1 MLRKL
6 LRYDF
11 KAVLKYWWIAALSSV
26 VLSLGGGWCISIF
39 TNEKDLPEAL
49 YVVATLL
56 MIVVVLGL
64 VAFAILTTILIFSRF
79 YKNFFTD
86 EGYLTFTLPVK
97 RSQLLN
103 SKLIVSTVT
112 STLTGFVI
120 IVDIIVM
127 FLLSYYKN
135 IFEKDFWRVIVNEYI
150 LEVFNFKEYGIYIII
165 YLIEAV
171 VLLILFTIFTTLF
184 MFSCITVASIIAKKA
199 KVITAIGIYY
209 VANSIFSFVLQ
220 MFWLFGLVNLTEW
233 LSNVPEENTLGVVA
247 LIVFGLILFL
257 SIFCAVLYS
266 IQYWMLDRKLNLS

>member
-1 MLRKL
+1 MLKKL

-11 KAVLKYWWIAALSSV
+11 KAVLRYWWIAALSSV

-39 TNEKDLPEAL
+39 NNEKALPQAL

-64 VAFAILTTILIFSRF
+64 VAFAILSVILIFSRF

-103 SKLIVSTVT
+103 SKLIVSTLT
-112 STLTGFVI
+112 TTLTGFVI
-120 IVDIIVM
+120 IIDILVM
-127 FLLSYYKN
+127 LTVGFYKEIFTKEFWHSFVNDFLLE
-135 IFEKDFWRVIVNEYI
+135 FFRDEYI
-150 LEVFNFKEYGIYIII
+150 GYYVLWFVQA
-165 YLIEAV
+165 LVLV
-171 VLLILFTIFTTLF
+171 VLLVIFSSLF

-209 VANSIFSFVLQ
+209 VANSIFTFVVQ
-220 MFWLFGLVNLTEW
+220 MFWLFGIASIDSWLWNLSEQ
-233 LSNVPEENTLGVVA
+233 NTVKVVS
-247 LIVFGLILFL
+247 LILFGLILFM

>member
-103 SKLIVSTVT
+103 SKLIVSTT
-112 STLTGFVI
+112 TAMLTFLVLI
-120 IVDIIVM
+120 IDIIVM
-127 FLLSYYKN
+127 IVLVSQEEIFTKEYWYGFVNDFLLE
-135 IFEKDFWRVIVNEYI
+135 FFRDEYI
-150 LEVFNFKEYGIYIII
+150 AYYVLWF
-165 YLIEAV
+165 IEALVLV
-171 VLLILFTIFTTLF
+171 VLLVIFSSLF

-209 VANSIFSFVLQ
+209 VANSIFSFVVQ
-220 MFWLFGLVNLTEW
+220 MFWLFGIASIDSWLWNLSEQ
-233 LSNVPEENTLGVVA
+233 NTVKVVS
-247 LIVFGLILFL
+247 LILFGLILFM

>member
-103 SKLIVSTVT
+103 SKLIVSTT
-112 STLTGFVI
+112 TAMLTFLVLI
-120 IVDIIVM
+120 IDIIVM
-127 FLLSYYKN
+127 IVLVSHEEIFTKEYWYGFVNDFLLE
-135 IFEKDFWRVIVNEYI
+135 FFRDEYI
-150 LEVFNFKEYGIYIII
+150 AYYVLWF
-165 YLIEAV
+165 IEAFVIV
-171 VLLILFTIFTTLF
+171 VLLVIFSSLF

-209 VANSIFSFVLQ
+209 VANSIFSFVVQ
-220 MFWLFGLVNLTEW
+220 MFWLFGIASIDSWLWNLSEQ
-233 LSNVPEENTLGVVA
+233 NTVKVVS
-247 LIVFGLILFL
+247 LILFGLILFM

>member
-26 VLSLGGGWCISIF
+26 VLSLGGGWCISVF
-39 TNEKDLPEAL
+39 ASEKDLPIAL
-49 YVVATLL
+49 YIVSTLL
-56 MIVVVLGL
+56 MVVVVLGL
-64 VAFAILTTILIFSRF
+64 AAFAILSTILIFTRF

-103 SKLIVSTVT
+103 SKLIASTVT
-112 STLTGFVI
+112 STLTSIVI
-120 IVDIIVM
+120 IVDVVIMILLA
-127 FLLSYYKN
+127 FSKELFHESNLLSMKAAMAN
-135 IFEKDFWRVIVNEYI
+135 LVNHVGVYLI
-150 LEVFNFKEYGIYIII
+150 IYIV
-165 YLIEAV
+165 EAI
-171 VLLILFTIFTTLF
+171 VLLVLLTVFSTLF
-184 MFSCITVASIIAKKA
+184 LFCCITVASIIAKKA

-209 VANSIFSFVLQ
+209 AASSIFGFIVQ
-220 MFWLFGLVNLTEW
+220 MFWLFGMVSLDGWMINL
-233 LSNVPEENTLGVVA
+233 PEENAPGMIA
-247 LIVFGLILFL
+247 LIVIGLILFM

>member
-64 VAFAILTTILIFSRF
+64 LAFAILTTILIFSRF

-103 SKLIVSTVT
+103 SKLIVSTT
-112 STLTGFVI
+112 TAMLTFLVLI
-120 IVDIIVM
+120 IDIIVM
-127 FLLSYYKN
+127 IVLVSHEEIFTKEYWYGFVNDFLLE
-135 IFEKDFWRVIVNEYI
+135 FFRDEYI
-150 LEVFNFKEYGIYIII
+150 AYYVLWF
-165 YLIEAV
+165 IEAFVIV
-171 VLLILFTIFTTLF
+171 VLLVIFSSLF

-209 VANSIFSFVLQ
+209 VANSIFSFVVQ
-220 MFWLFGLVNLTEW
+220 MFWLFGIASIDSWLWNLSEQ
-233 LSNVPEENTLGVVA
+233 NTVKVVS
-247 LIVFGLILFL
+247 LILFGLILFM

>member
-26 VLSLGGGWCISIF
+26 VLGLGGGWCISIF
-39 TNEKDLPEAL
+39 SSEKELPEAL
-49 YVVATLL
+49 YVVAVLL

-64 VAFAILTTILIFSRF
+64 SAFAILSTVLIFTRF

-103 SKLIVSTVT
+103 SKLIVSSTVSLISSIVIIIDIIIMIFIAFGDEIFT
-112 STLTGFVI
+112 PEAKLIVAEMLAEISEVFGAFIFVYIIEIILLLVLLTVFSTL
-120 IVDIIVM
+120 
-127 FLLSYYKN
+127 FL
-135 IFEKDFWRVIVNEYI
+135 FC
-150 LEVFNFKEYGIYIII
+150 
-165 YLIEAV
+165 
-171 VLLILFTIFTTLF
+171 
-184 MFSCITVASIIAKKA
+184 CITVASIIAKKA

-209 VANSIFSFVLQ
+209 AASSVFSFVMQ
-220 MFWLFGLVNLTEW
+220 MFFIFGMASINSWMYNLTD
-233 LSNVPEENTLGVVA
+233 ENAKGVIA
-247 LIVFGLILFL
+247 LIMLGIILFI

>member
-26 VLSLGGGWCISIF
+26 VLSLGGGWCISVF
-39 TNEKDLPEAL
+39 SNEKNLPTAL
-49 YVVATLL
+49 YIVATLL
-56 MIVVVLGL
+56 MIVVVLGFA
-64 VAFAILTTILIFSRF
+64 AFAILSTILIFSRF

-112 STLTGFVI
+112 STLTGLVI
-120 IVDIIVM
+120 IFDVVIMILLA
-127 FLLSYYKN
+127 FSKELFNESNLLSMKAAIAN
-135 IFEKDFWRVIVNEYI
+135 LVNHIGVYLI
-150 LEVFNFKEYGIYIII
+150 IYIV
-165 YLIEAV
+165 EAI
-171 VLLILFTIFTTLF
+171 VLLVLLTVFSTLF
-184 MFSCITVASIIAKKA
+184 LFCCITVASIIAKKA
-199 KVITAIGIYY
+199 KVLTAIGIYY
-209 VANSIFSFVLQ
+209 AASSVFSFVMQ
-220 MFWLFGLVNLTEW
+220 MFFIFGMVSIDSWLMNLT
-233 LSNVPEENTLGVVA
+233 VENSVGVFA
-247 LIVFGLILFL
+247 LLLFGLILFM

>member
-1 MLRKL
+1 MLKKL

-103 SKLIVSTVT
+103 SKLIVSTTTAMLIFLV
-112 STLTGFVI
+112 LI
-120 IVDIIVM
+120 IDIIVM
-127 FLLSYYKN
+127 IVLVSHEEIFTKEYWYGFVNDFLLE
-135 IFEKDFWRVIVNEYI
+135 FLRDEYI
-150 LEVFNFKEYGIYIII
+150 AYYVLWF
-165 YLIEAV
+165 IEAFVIV
-171 VLLILFTIFTTLF
+171 VLLVIFSSLF

-209 VANSIFSFVLQ
+209 VANSIFSFVVQ
-220 MFWLFGLVNLTEW
+220 MFWLFGIAGIDSWLWNLSEQ
-233 LSNVPEENTLGVVA
+233 NTVKVVS
-247 LIVFGLILFL
+247 LILFGLILFM

>member
-26 VLSLGGGWCISIF
+26 ALAFAGGWCISVF
-39 TNEKDLPEAL
+39 ANEKDLPDVL

-56 MIVVVLGL
+56 MIIVVLGL
-64 VAFAILTTILIFSRF
+64 VAFAILSTILIFSRF

-103 SKLIVSTVT
+103 SKLIVSTT
-112 STLTGFVI
+112 TTILTALVI
-120 IVDIIVM
+120 IIDILVM
-127 FLLSYYKN
+127 VCVGFYKDIFTDDFLNSFVNDFAKEFLRDDYLGYYAL
-135 IFEKDFWRVIVNEYI
+135 W
-150 LEVFNFKEYGIYIII
+150 
-165 YLIEAV
+165 LIEAIVIVMLLV
-171 VLLILFTIFTTLF
+171 VFSILF

-209 VANSIFSFVLQ
+209 AANSVFSFIIQ
-220 MFWLFGLVNLTEW
+220 MFWLFGINSIDSWLWNLSEQ
-233 LSNVPEENTLGVVA
+233 NTVKVVS
-247 LIVFGLILFL
+247 LILFGLILFM
-257 SIFCAVLYS
+257 SIFCGVLYS
-266 IQYWMLDRKLNLS
+266 LQYWMLDRKLNLS